1 MTAERLQASPR
12 PTKPPVALDAAGGP
26 ISLAERLSIVE
37 RNSAARLLAIAEQPL
52 RPVGDVHV
60 ACDRVA
66 MIVGKP
72 AAVPRT
78 VTVAGA
84 GMWRNGEARRE
95 QLRARQIRGRC
106 AGPGELVAFEVGY
119 AFDIA
124 VGGAARVLPG
134 AWWNQRR
141 RVWVVSMS
149 RPAAAAL
156 VQFAPAYGV
165 GLRADAQAKLDDA
178 QAAAR
183 LHGGGWR
190 VR

>member
-106 AGPGELVAFEVGY
+106 AGAGELVASRSATRSTSRSAERREFCRERGGTS
-119 AFDIA
+119 
-124 VGGAARVLPG
+124 GGAC
-134 AWWNQRR
+134 
-141 RVWVVSMS
+141 
-149 RPAAAAL
+149 
-156 VQFAPAYGV
+156 
-165 GLRADAQAKLDDA
+165 
-178 QAAAR
+178 
-183 LHGGGWR
+183 GWCR
-190 VR
+190 